1 MLEIYNGSANTW
13 EEVHTEDSS
22 KVLGALFLYKCAAA
36 KHFHPIVYHSKKFNN
51 V

>member
-1 MLEIYNGSANTW
+1 MLEIYDSRADTW
-13 EEVHTEDSS
+13 EEVHTDASS

-36 KHFHPIVYHSKKFNN
+36 KYFHAIVYHNKKFNN